1 MAVLLGRNVDRSHY
15 DFQHRITVV
24 KTPTH
29 PSSIRLLAYWQECQ
43 ARGGMRMGVDVPSRA
58 IAPLLQDITVAEP
71 VDDWA
76 DARMRL
82 AGSAMMVHFGRDVRG
97 LLMSEIFAGAQ
108 SDMRLMLDGARSAIA
123 RNRPGTVEHIISDDG
138 REVLRQEMTMVPI
151 RAPVGDAGWSLTGT
165 FNF

>member
-15 DFQHRITVV
+15 DFQHRIMVV
-24 KTPTH
+24 KVPVH
-29 PSSIRLLAYWQECQ
+29 PSSIRLIAYWQECQ

-71 VDDWA
+71 VDDWR

-82 AGSAMMVHFGRDVRG
+82 AGSAMMAHFGRDVRG
-97 LLMSEIFAGAQ
+97 LLMSEIFAGEPG
-108 SDMRLMLDGARSAIA
+108 DMRLMLDGARSAIA
-123 RNRPGTVEHIISDDG
+123 RNRPGTVEHIISDNG
-138 REVLRQEMTMVPI
+138 REVLRQEMTLVPV
-151 RAPVGDAGWSLTGT
+151 RSPDGNTGWSLTGT

>member
-1 MAVLLGRNVDRSHY
+1 MAVVLGRNVDRSHY
-15 DFQHRITVV
+15 EFQHKITVV

-29 PSSIRLLAYWQECQ
+29 PSSIRLIAYWQECL
-43 ARGGMRMGVDVPSRA
+43 ARGGMQMGVDVPSRA
-58 IAPLLQDITVAEP
+58 IASLLQDITVAEP

-97 LLMSEIFAGAQ
+97 LLMFEIFAGAQ
-108 SDMRLMLDGARSAIA
+108 NDMRLMLDGARSAIA

-138 REVLRQEMTMVPI
+138 REILRQEMTLVPV
-151 RAPVGDAGWSLTGT
+151 RAPSGDARWSLTGT